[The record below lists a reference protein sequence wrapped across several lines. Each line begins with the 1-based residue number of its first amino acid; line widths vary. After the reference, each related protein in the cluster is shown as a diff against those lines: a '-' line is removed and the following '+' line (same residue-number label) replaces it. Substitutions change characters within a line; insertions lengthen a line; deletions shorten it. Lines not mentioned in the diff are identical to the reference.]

1 MDSIFRELTRGK
13 ALMFI
18 FILGIGGSFQT
29 GFHNTGMSSPSPY
42 IKNFINSSWYERY
55 EEYPPSA
62 TVNLIFGVI
71 ISTYAVGGLF
81 GAAGVKFATGKFGRK
96 KILIGTCLFSVVG
109 GVIMLTSKNANSFE
123 MIVAARLMNGF
134 GAGLGGSVQQIYLM
148 ESSPKQLRST
158 LMLSNVFFLS
168 LGKLSGQVLGL
179 SVLLGRE
186 HLWNILLF
194 APACLVVVQLL
205 ALPFFPEAPRYLLMD
220 GGDIVACRKALQ
232 RLWGPGE
239 YQVEID
245 EMLAERA
252 ASKGVQV
259 KSLLEFLQD
268 SGIRSQIITIAIISA
283 CIQLSG
289 MSAISTF
296 SFDIL
301 NKAAVPVDQIRY
313 ITLGFGVSE
322 VLATITSTLIIERSG
337 RKPLL
342 LGGFSIMF
350 TMLLL
355 ITIMLN
361 LKNPAPWVAYCT
373 AALFMIF
380 IMCVSGGP
388 SGVYMALINDS
399 FEQSHHPAA
408 MTLSGLQRWG
418 QFAVL
423 GLVFP
428 SINEGL
434 GSYCFLLFA
443 CFCLLGALYSF
454 FLVPETKGK
463 SPKEV
468 SQQFK
473 RLAVG
478 GKFFGR
484 NQFMETRL

>member
-1 MDSIFRELTRGK
+1 YSE
-13 ALMFI
+13 
-18 FILGIGGSFQT
+18 
-29 GFHNTGMSSPSPY
+29 
-42 IKNFINSSWYERY
+42 
-55 EEYPPSA
+55 
-62 TVNLIFGVI
+62 
-71 ISTYAVGGLF
+71 
-81 GAAGVKFATGKFGRK
+81 
-96 KILIGTCLFSVVG
+96 
-109 GVIMLTSKNANSFE
+109 
-123 MIVAARLMNGF
+123 
-134 GAGLGGSVQQIYLM
+134 
-148 ESSPKQLRST
+148 
-158 LMLSNVFFLS
+158 LS
-168 LGKLSGQVLGL
+168 LYQ
-179 SVLLGRE
+179 
-186 HLWNILLF
+186 
-194 APACLVVVQLL
+194 
-205 ALPFFPEAPRYLLMD
+205 
-220 GGDIVACRKALQ
+220 ALQ

-268 SGIRSQIITIAIISA
+268 SGIRSQIIAIAILSA

-322 VLATITSTLIIERSG
+322 VLATITSTLIVERSG

-388 SGVYMALINDS
+388 SGVNMALINDS

-408 MTLSGLQRWG
+408 MTLNGLQKWG

-428 SINEGL
+428 FI
-434 GSYCFLLFA
+434 
-443 CFCLLGALYSF
+443 
-454 FLVPETKGK
+454 
-463 SPKEV
+463 
-468 SQQFK
+468 
-473 RLAVG
+473 
-478 GKFFGR
+478 
-484 NQFMETRL
+484 